1 MHTTSDS
8 AKGVHLYTS
17 ANNAFNETN
26 AYGTVSSHYMTVI
39 GLEKTINTEGTDYD
53 YVMKV
58 TSWGTVY
65 YINYNEYS
73 KNLSYFTN
81 ILSVGRLF

>member
-1 MHTTSDS
+1 
-8 AKGVHLYTS
+8 
-17 ANNAFNETN
+17 
-26 AYGTVSSHYMTVI
+26 MTVI
-39 GLEKTINTEGTDYD
+39 GLEKTINTEVTDYD

-81 ILSVGRLF
+81 ILSVGRLL